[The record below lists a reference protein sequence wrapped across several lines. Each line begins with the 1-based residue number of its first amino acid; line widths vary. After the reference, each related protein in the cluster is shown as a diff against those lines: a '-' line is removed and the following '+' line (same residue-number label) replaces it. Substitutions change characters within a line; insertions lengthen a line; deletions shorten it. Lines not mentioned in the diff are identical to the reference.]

1 MPVKKEVLLKVKG
14 TQTHAWGEQDSIE
27 FITEGRLFSRD
38 NSYYILYSESALAGM
53 EGITTSLKVE
63 PSRVILNR
71 MGTAEHKATF
81 EEGVLSD
88 GFYVTPY
95 GTMKLSILP
104 SKVEVHL
111 TDAGGSI
118 NLEYEL
124 QVGCERVSYNQL
136 EITVSSI

>member
-1 MPVKKEVLLKVKG
+1 MKKEVLVKVKG
-14 TQTHAWGEQDSIE
+14 TQTHEWGEQDSIE
-27 FITEGRLFSRD
+27 FVTEGRLFSRD
-38 NSYYILYSESALAGM
+38 NSYYILYNESGLAGM
-53 EGITTSLKVE
+53 EGTTTSLKIE
-63 PSRVILNR
+63 PSRVTLNR

-95 GTMKLSILP
+95 GTMRLTILP
-104 SKVEVHL
+104 FKVEVHL
-111 TDAGGSI
+111 TESGGSI

-124 QVGCERVSYNQL
+124 QVGYEKVSYNQL